1 MLTWFNVKKTHYFS
15 NTVHYCRSSL
25 KRFVFYKV
33 PPSDKHSL
41 LWLANWHSALWLAEH
56 HKHVSEMNEWMKEW
70 TNKLCIFTV
79 LYWILLCTQS
89 ALQSCGGGGGG
100 LSPQPPPVCSIH
112 LDDTTGCYSTTT
124 VGSQH
129 TSYRWRWER
138 VIELIKWTEIIRRPC
153 LTRASGGNLAR
164 TPGLHSSSLRW
175 VSWDF

>member
-41 LWLANWHSALWLAEH
+41 LWLANWQIGRTPQARV
-56 HKHVSEMNEWMKEW
+56 KNEWMNERM
-70 TNKLCIFTV
+70 NKLCIFTV

-100 LSPQPPPVCSIH
+100 GGALSS
-112 LDDTTGCYSTTT
+112 TTTSVQHPLGWYDGCYSTTT

-129 TSYRWRWER
+129 TSYRWGWER
-138 VIELIKWTEIIRRPC
+138 VIEPINLTEIIRRPC